1 MKKHPEYF
9 QFKQFR
15 IYHDQCALKV
25 GTDGVLLGAWS
36 KLPEKKDTGNTIS
49 VLDIGCGTGLVSIM
63 LAQRYPFAIIK
74 GIDIDYQAIN
84 QAKANAAISP
94 WSDRISFEISDA
106 RLTDTPFLR
115 KNHMTPL

>member
-36 KLPEKKDTGNTIS
+36 KLPEKKIRETRYQSLI
-49 VLDIGCGTGLVSIM
+49 LD
-63 LAQRYPFAIIK
+63 AER
-74 GIDIDYQAIN
+74 D
-84 QAKANAAISP
+84 
-94 WSDRISFEISDA
+94 
-106 RLTDTPFLR
+106 
-115 KNHMTPL
+115 